1 MLSRFE
7 TNRKT
12 RRKHEENKQGTIT
25 SKCTGCAHKITDGP
39 RVVGIVPN
47 LRRMT
52 PVRCMRLNVV
62 FVVRAESAS

>member
-12 RRKHEENKQGTIT
+12 RRKHVENEQGPII
-25 SKCTGCAHKITDGP
+25 SNSTGCAHKITDGP
-39 RVVGIVPN
+39 RVEGIVPN

-52 PVRCMRLNVV
+52 PVRRMRLNVV
-62 FVVRAESAS
+62 FVVRVESAS